1 MPFFLYKFIF
11 KTLLSMGCILT
22 SSIMATMNLLRNDV
36 RSANSNNP
44 SSALTAWAET
54 KAIVRRPTPLTPHLE
69 LSNSLPKK
77 SSSPDQLE
85 SLFRWI
91 EMVCEMGTC
100 AGNYALKEIR

>member
-1 MPFFLYKFIF
+1 MPFFLYKLIF

-22 SSIMATMNLLRNDV
+22 SAIMATMNLLRNDV

-69 LSNSLPKK
+69 LSNSLPKNHLPQTNWNLCFSGLK
-77 SSSPDQLE
+77 WYARWVPVLE
-85 SLFRWI
+85 IMR
-91 EMVCEMGTC
+91 
-100 AGNYALKEIR
+100 